1 MSLREGKDNLN
12 FGERSDH
19 AQKRGK
25 NTDRW
30 RLIIVNIAIG
40 LVIVII
46 ALSVKA
52 IVLDKKADEKQTK
65 DHREMA
71 AATVAPSAT
80 SAAVATPEPQGA
92 DRWLRKDLDPNKPM
106 VALTFDDGPYTKVTR
121 RILKAL
127 KKDDGRVTFFV
138 VGNRVETYA
147 ETLKMAYDQGNQI
160 ASHTYDHGDLSK
172 MNEKQI
178 KKEIDK
184 TNKAVSKV
192 IGCDTTALRPP
203 FGNVSQK
210 MRKTIPVSMFY
221 WSLDSEDWKSRNVD
235 CILKRCKKVEDGEII
250 LMHDLYPTTAKA
262 VEKLVPKLTKQ
273 GFQLVTID
281 ELLYYKGIKAK
292 SGKVYYSGR

>member
-1 MSLREGKDNLN
+1 MSLREGKDNVN
-12 FGERSDH
+12 FGERSDFT
-19 AQKRGK
+19 QKKGK

-30 RLIIVNIAIG
+30 KLVVVNIAIG
-40 LVIVII
+40 LVIVMI

-52 IVLDKKADEKQTK
+52 IVLDKKPNDQQSK
-65 DHREMA
+65 DQKETA
-71 AATVAPSAT
+71 AATVAPTAT
-80 SAAVATPEPQGA
+80 AAAVVTQEPQGA
-92 DRWLRKDLDPNKPM
+92 EKWFRKDLDPNKPM

-121 RILKAL
+121 KILKAL
-127 KKDDGRVTFFV
+127 KKNDGRATFFV
-138 VGNRVETYA
+138 VGNRIEDYA
-147 ETLKMAYDQGNQI
+147 ETLKMTYDQGNQI
-160 ASHTYDHGDLSK
+160 ASHTYDHADLSK
-172 MNEKQI
+172 MTAKQI

-192 IGCDTTALRPP
+192 IGCETTALRPP
-203 FGNVSQK
+203 YGNVSQK

-221 WSLDSEDWKSRNVD
+221 WSLDSEDWKSRNVNA
-235 CILKRCKKVEDGEII
+235 ILKRCKTVEDGEII

-292 SGKVYYSGR
+292 GGKVYYSGR